1 MRYRLLLTRAFFIP
15 ITVFSTVTVIS
26 ADCTPTGTWQR
37 DVTDSACAALET
49 KTLNKT
55 SYWNITWPDGF
66 VGSLNPS
73 GTGQCTFRAE
83 CNPATTNGTTDCW
96 PDFYPPVKTSSGG
109 FSILVVNKV
118 TERVRKDCAVPPFQW
133 DQVFCNN
140 SGERTWEPDSPH
152 NCLPPPNECSG
163 INCELVEQELDP
175 PDCCPSPILIDTT
188 GNGFSL
194 THVTGGVRF
203 DLNRDGYAEQLA
215 WTSTGSDEAWLC
227 LDRNG
232 NGTIDNGEELF
243 GNYTPQPEPPPDEKR
258 NGFLA
263 LAEYDKP
270 INGGNSDGKIN
281 ENDAVFASL
290 RLWRDTSHN
299 GISEPAELYTLP
311 ALGLKTLHLDYQAKK
326 KADEWG
332 NGFRYRAKVTDNHDA
347 QLGRWAWD
355 VFLVSAP

>member
-1 MRYRLLLTRAFFIP
+1 MRKVLPLIVVAYLFIASAIILTSKAQVFQDCRRIQSCSVTTGTNSTGNTQCTINRTIEACDGSQPGGFEGCTNIGCVTQCNCTCQGTSPNFTATTTSWFDDCEDVAKSNIRQCDGCPCKQVNQTCSAARPCCDGLECSLLGECRP
-15 ITVFSTVTVIS
+15 
-26 ADCTPTGTWQR
+26 TPTPT
-37 DVTDSACAALET
+37 
-49 KTLNKT
+49 
-55 SYWNITWPDGF
+55 P
-66 VGSLNPS
+66 
-73 GTGQCTFRAE
+73 
-83 CNPATTNGTTDCW
+83 
-96 PDFYPPVKTSSGG
+96 
-109 FSILVVNKV
+109 
-118 TERVRKDCAVPPFQW
+118 
-133 DQVFCNN
+133 
-140 SGERTWEPDSPH
+140 
-152 NCLPPPNECSG
+152 ECSG
-163 INCELVEQELDP
+163 INCELAEQELDP

-194 THVTGGVRF
+194 TDVTGGVRF

-215 WTSTGSDEAWLC
+215 WTSIGSDEAWLC

-332 NGFRYRAKVTDNHDA
+332 NGFRYRAKVMDNHDA